1 MNYMLYFLISI
12 ICINYSLGNIQ
23 EIKNIPEVQVKYSD
37 LKFYQ
42 NTSEITIDITDS
54 EKSRKM
60 FSLGKE
66 IILFNHQEQVPC
78 NAIGSFSF
86 LFSEDGSI
94 GRVKLFFKTELEKV
108 LNGTLTVLTSQKTVP
123 LKEKIIKIKKDEEFN
138 LDGTLV
144 KITSVK
150 KSKDGHRLRSLFWRN
165 CLSGQFHY
173 FHIHRL
179 IRRGNNIF
187 HTRHK
192 GQIGRHPV
200 LVHHHHLLSHLL
212 QGFPQSQ
219 RGADS
224 VAVRVNMRNYRKT
237 AVAADQIRQRRE
249 LGTMFPIFHMHCRV
263 FIEKA
268 APGQSPSAA

>member
-94 GRVKLFFKTELEKV
+94 GRVKLFFKTELEKA

-150 KSKDGHRLRSLFWRN
+150 KSKDGYNISFSFKDSIGIAKFEFKSLDGVQ
-165 CLSGQFHY
+165 LKSEQE
-173 FHIHRL
+173 RL
-179 IRRGNNIF
+179 ICFGLDGTQVSSYYVF
-187 HTRHK
+187 TTK
-192 GQIGRHPV
+192 ESKQ
-200 LVHHHHLLSHLL
+200 L
-212 QGFPQSQ
+212 
-219 RGADS
+219 
-224 VAVRVNMRNYRKT
+224 
-237 AVAADQIRQRRE
+237 E
-249 LGTMFPIFHMHCRV
+249 LIITPYKWIEIKCLHIPLFINLPILN
-263 FIEKA
+263 K
-268 APGQSPSAA
+268 

>member
-94 GRVKLFFKTELEKV
+94 GRVKLFFKTELEKA

-138 LDGTLV
+138 LE
-144 KITSVK
+144 ITSVK
-150 KSKDGHRLRSLFWRN
+150 KSKDGYNISFSFKDSIGIAKFEFKSLDGVQ
-165 CLSGQFHY
+165 LKSEQE
-173 FHIHRL
+173 RL
-179 IRRGNNIF
+179 ISFGLDGTQVSSYYVF
-187 HTRHK
+187 TTK
-192 GQIGRHPV
+192 ESKQ
-200 LVHHHHLLSHLL
+200 L
-212 QGFPQSQ
+212 
-219 RGADS
+219 
-224 VAVRVNMRNYRKT
+224 
-237 AVAADQIRQRRE
+237 E
-249 LGTMFPIFHMHCRV
+249 LIITPYKWIEIKCLHIPLFINLPILN
-263 FIEKA
+263 K
-268 APGQSPSAA
+268 

>member
-108 LNGTLTVLTSQKTVP
+108 LNGTL
-123 LKEKIIKIKKDEEFN
+123 
-138 LDGTLV
+138 V

-150 KSKDGHRLRSLFWRN
+150 KSKDGYNISFSFKDSIGIAKFEFKSLDGVQ
-165 CLSGQFHY
+165 LKSEQE
-173 FHIHRL
+173 RL
-179 IRRGNNIF
+179 ISFGLGGTQVSSYYVF
-187 HTRHK
+187 TTK
-192 GQIGRHPV
+192 ESKQ
-200 LVHHHHLLSHLL
+200 L
-212 QGFPQSQ
+212 
-219 RGADS
+219 
-224 VAVRVNMRNYRKT
+224 
-237 AVAADQIRQRRE
+237 E
-249 LGTMFPIFHMHCRV
+249 LIITPYKWIEIKCLHIPLFINLPILN
-263 FIEKA
+263 K
-268 APGQSPSAA
+268 

>member
-1 MNYMLYFLISI
+1 MNYILYFLISI
-12 ICINYSLGNIQ
+12 ICINYSLGNIP
-23 EIKNIPEVQVKYSD
+23 EIQVKYSD

-54 EKSRKM
+54 EKKRKM

-66 IILFNHQEQVPC
+66 IILFNHQEQDPC

-138 LDGTLV
+138 LNGTLV

-150 KSKDGHRLRSLFWRN
+150 KSKDGYNISFSFKDSIGIAKFEFKSLDGVQ
-165 CLSGQFHY
+165 LKSEQE
-173 FHIHRL
+173 RL
-179 IRRGNNIF
+179 ISFGLGGTQVSSYYVF
-187 HTRHK
+187 TTK
-192 GQIGRHPV
+192 ESKQ
-200 LVHHHHLLSHLL
+200 L
-212 QGFPQSQ
+212 
-219 RGADS
+219 
-224 VAVRVNMRNYRKT
+224 
-237 AVAADQIRQRRE
+237 E
-249 LGTMFPIFHMHCRV
+249 LIITPYKWIEIKCLHIPLFINLPILN
-263 FIEKA
+263 K
-268 APGQSPSAA
+268 

>member
-66 IILFNHQEQVPC
+66 IRLFNH
-78 NAIGSFSF
+78 AIGSFSF

-94 GRVKLFFKTELEKV
+94 GRVKLFFKTELEKA

-150 KSKDGHRLRSLFWRN
+150 KSKDGYNISFSFKDSIGIAKFEFKSLDGVQ
-165 CLSGQFHY
+165 LKSEQE
-173 FHIHRL
+173 RL
-179 IRRGNNIF
+179 ISFGLDGTQVSSYYVF
-187 HTRHK
+187 TTK
-192 GQIGRHPV
+192 ESKQ
-200 LVHHHHLLSHLL
+200 L
-212 QGFPQSQ
+212 
-219 RGADS
+219 
-224 VAVRVNMRNYRKT
+224 
-237 AVAADQIRQRRE
+237 E
-249 LGTMFPIFHMHCRV
+249 LIITPYKWIEIKCLHIPLFINLPILN
-263 FIEKA
+263 K
-268 APGQSPSAA
+268 

>member
-94 GRVKLFFKTELEKV
+94 GRVKLFFKTELEKA

-150 KSKDGHRLRSLFWRN
+150 KIKRWLQHFFFLFKDSIGIAKFEFKSLDGVQ
-165 CLSGQFHY
+165 LKSEQE
-173 FHIHRL
+173 RL
-179 IRRGNNIF
+179 ISFGLDGTQVSSYYVF
-187 HTRHK
+187 TTK
-192 GQIGRHPV
+192 ESKQ
-200 LVHHHHLLSHLL
+200 L
-212 QGFPQSQ
+212 
-219 RGADS
+219 
-224 VAVRVNMRNYRKT
+224 
-237 AVAADQIRQRRE
+237 E
-249 LGTMFPIFHMHCRV
+249 LIITPYKWIEIKCLHIPLFINLPILN
-263 FIEKA
+263 K
-268 APGQSPSAA
+268 

>member
-23 EIKNIPEVQVKYSD
+23 EIKNIPKFQVKYSD

-108 LNGTLTVLTSQKTVP
+108 LNGTL
-123 LKEKIIKIKKDEEFN
+123 
-138 LDGTLV
+138 V

-150 KSKDGHRLRSLFWRN
+150 KSKDGYNISFSFKDSIGIAKFEFKSLDGVQ
-165 CLSGQFHY
+165 LKSEQE
-173 FHIHRL
+173 RL
-179 IRRGNNIF
+179 ISFGLGGTQVSSYYVF
-187 HTRHK
+187 TTK
-192 GQIGRHPV
+192 ESKQ
-200 LVHHHHLLSHLL
+200 L
-212 QGFPQSQ
+212 
-219 RGADS
+219 
-224 VAVRVNMRNYRKT
+224 
-237 AVAADQIRQRRE
+237 E
-249 LGTMFPIFHMHCRV
+249 LIITPYKWIEIKCLHIPLFINLPILN
-263 FIEKA
+263 K
-268 APGQSPSAA
+268 

>member
-1 MNYMLYFLISI
+1 MNYILYFLISI
-12 ICINYSLGNIQ
+12 ICINYSLGNIP
-23 EIKNIPEVQVKYSD
+23 EIQVKYSD

-66 IILFNHQEQVPC
+66 IILFNHQEQDPC

-138 LDGTLV
+138 LNGTLV

-150 KSKDGHRLRSLFWRN
+150 NQKMATTFLF
-165 CLSGQFHY
+165 
-173 FHIHRL
+173 
-179 IRRGNNIF
+179 
-187 HTRHK
+187 
-192 GQIGRHPV
+192 
-200 LVHHHHLLSHLL
+200 LLKIQLELL
-212 QGFPQSQ
+212 
-219 RGADS
+219 
-224 VAVRVNMRNYRKT
+224 NLN
-237 AVAADQIRQRRE
+237 
-249 LGTMFPIFHMHCRV
+249 LNH
-263 FIEKA
+263 
-268 APGQSPSAA
+268 

>member
-94 GRVKLFFKTELEKV
+94 GRVKLFFKTELEKA

-150 KSKDGHRLRSLFWRN
+150 KSKDGYNISFSFKDFHSLYASSKSYNPKIALPSISFWI
-165 CLSGQFHY
+165 LS
-173 FHIHRL
+173 
-179 IRRGNNIF
+179 
-187 HTRHK
+187 
-192 GQIGRHPV
+192 
-200 LVHHHHLLSHLL
+200 S
-212 QGFPQSQ
+212 
-219 RGADS
+219 
-224 VAVRVNMRNYRKT
+224 
-237 AVAADQIRQRRE
+237 
-249 LGTMFPIFHMHCRV
+249 
-263 FIEKA
+263 
-268 APGQSPSAA
+268 

>member
-66 IILFNHQEQVPC
+66 IILFNHQEQDPC

-108 LNGTLTVLTSQKTVP
+108 LNGTLTV
-123 LKEKIIKIKKDEEFN
+123 
-138 LDGTLV
+138 
-144 KITSVK
+144 
-150 KSKDGHRLRSLFWRN
+150 
-165 CLSGQFHY
+165 
-173 FHIHRL
+173 
-179 IRRGNNIF
+179 
-187 HTRHK
+187 
-192 GQIGRHPV
+192 
-200 LVHHHHLLSHLL
+200 
-212 QGFPQSQ
+212 
-219 RGADS
+219 
-224 VAVRVNMRNYRKT
+224 
-237 AVAADQIRQRRE
+237 
-249 LGTMFPIFHMHCRV
+249 
-263 FIEKA
+263 
-268 APGQSPSAA
+268 